1 MSRSPNVRRI
11 PRPFEPRDLDRLAVP
26 AIISGIAEPII
37 SLVDTAFVGRLGTAD
52 LAAVGIA
59 SSFFLLVVW
68 VLAQTRSAVLAVVAR
83 YYGERRLEAVAGLV
97 PIAVWMNFLLGILF
111 LALTNLFA
119 EGIFK
124 LYNAEGAVL
133 EKAVMYFRVRSY
145 GFPVVLATFAITGAF
160 RGIQNL
166 RWGMWISLLG
176 ALVNLILNP
185 PLIFGFGSVEG
196 LGIVGS
202 AWASL
207 IAQLV
212 MFAVA
217 LIIMRR
223 RTSFPLFPR
232 TWRHPDLAGLWLL
245 SGNLFARTIALNL
258 CYYLGNR
265 FATGY
270 GEAYIGAHSIAMQ
283 IWLFSAFFI
292 DGYAAAGSSLV
303 GRFAGAHDRGSVYR
317 VSWRVVRQ
325 SVLIGMALAGNCGY
339 GALARIGGGDFRSG
353 VVVVTMGIAAYATIS
368 GPLAPLRVALLPVTE
383 AAAPASYAIAFETLT
398 GLPALLFAGLVALVL
413 LAIAIRGTDWA
424 AFRGP
429 AAWGALVGLTVA
441 VTWVAMQWVNFR
453 SFEAVTVT
461 GHSFAAPLGE
471 TILYVMTSTGSGL
484 SFGVGSVVGVVIGA
498 LLGST
503 RLGHFR
509 WEACDDAR
517 ELGRQ
522 LVGASMMGVG
532 AVLAGGCSVGQG
544 LSGFSVLGYTAPIA
558 LLSIYAGARIG
569 LHVLIYGQ
577 GFRNAD

>member
-1 MSRSPNVRRI
+1 MSRSSNVRRI
-11 PRPFEPRDLDRLAVP
+11 PRPFAPRDLDRLAVP

-83 YYGERRLEAVAGLV
+83 YYGERRLEAVTGLV

-111 LALTNLFA
+111 LVLTNAFA
-119 EGIFK
+119 ELIFRM
-124 LYNAEGAVL
+124 YNAEGAVL

-176 ALVNLILNP
+176 ALVNLVLNP
-185 PLIFGFGSVEG
+185 PLIFGFGGIQG

-212 MFAVA
+212 MFVVAVV
-217 LIIMRR
+217 IMVR
-223 RTSFPLFPR
+223 RTTFPLFPKS
-232 TWRHPDLAGLWLL
+232 WRHPDLLGLWML
-245 SGNLFARTIALNL
+245 SGNLFARTIALNI

-292 DGYAAAGSSLV
+292 DGYAAAGSSLI
-303 GRFAGAHDRGSVYR
+303 GRFAGAQDLGTVYR

-325 SVLIGMALAGNCGY
+325 SILIGTVLALIYLLGY
-339 GALARIGGGDFRSG
+339 GWIGGVFTKD
-353 VVVVTMGIAAYATIS
+353 
-368 GPLAPLRVALLPVTE
+368 P
-383 AAAPASYAIAFETLT
+383 
-398 GLPALLFAGLVALVL
+398 
-413 LAIAIRGTDWA
+413 
-424 AFRGP
+424 
-429 AAWGALVGLTVA
+429 
-441 VTWVAMQWVNFR
+441 
-453 SFEAVTVT
+453 
-461 GHSFAAPLGE
+461 
-471 TILYVMTSTGSGL
+471 
-484 SFGVGSVVGVVIGA
+484 
-498 LLGST
+498 
-503 RLGHFR
+503 
-509 WEACDDAR
+509 
-517 ELGRQ
+517 
-522 LVGASMMGVG
+522 
-532 AVLAGGCSVGQG
+532 AVLAL
-544 LSGFSVLGYTAPIA
+544 LSGVFWLVIITQPINAVAFAFDGIYKGLGEGRILRNTLLATTALAFVPLIHFGDARDWRLHAVWMAFLGWMMARGLVLAIHFQRNHGPRAMRLKA
-558 LLSIYAGARIG
+558 LPS
-569 LHVLIYGQ
+569 
-577 GFRNAD
+577 NA